1 VTLTTGQLREQAL
14 DKLAEARRYRERYD
28 SLCLNPGTPRHHKQL
43 AQQEHE
49 AVMCKARALCL
60 QYEAH
65 VHADL
70 DGALQF
76 AAGART

>member
-1 VTLTTGQLREQAL
+1 MLTTVEIREQAL

-28 SLCLNPGTPRHHKQL
+28 ALCLNPGSPRHHKQL

-49 AVMCKARALCL
+49 SMMHKAWALCL
-60 QYEAH
+60 QYEVH